1 MNRRK
6 WICIFKYT
14 TQTYGLNQVL
24 KCCMRCNKEEENQN
38 IEGVTQVYAYKSLDN
53 MAFQWD
59 KYNEHKLCPKTGQ
72 IFSF

>member
-53 MAFQWD
+53 MAFQP
-59 KYNEHKLCPKTGQ
+59 EVQ
-72 IFSF
+72 